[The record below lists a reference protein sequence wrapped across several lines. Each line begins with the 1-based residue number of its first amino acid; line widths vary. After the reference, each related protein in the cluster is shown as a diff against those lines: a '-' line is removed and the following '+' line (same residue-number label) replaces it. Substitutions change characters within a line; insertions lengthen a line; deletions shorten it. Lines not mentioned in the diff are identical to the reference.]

1 MGSSKSK
8 HAHVKKTD
16 SSMQTETSA
25 FHHVSSSS
33 WKKYLL
39 QQQQQQDAQS
49 VKSDKGSSSNSKK
62 SLKGSDSKK
71 GSDSHRSK
79 HKLSVVPDIEKCQQ
93 QQQQPKGG
101 SSSKGSCESL
111 EPGRSKGS
119 SSSSRSVAP
128 ATGAPPYGGK
138 QRAGGP
144 GSSSNGYKQGGRA
157 SQNGGGRQQR
167 GEGSDADEVSQCCG
181 EQRRPA
187 ASERSSGKGA
197 SKVKVCGSTQTG
209 DPYSSPAVHSDG
221 EYSSLGRKYPP
232 PRQYFMTTPGPGT
245 GLKERVYGS
254 RSALNGSP
262 TPLSEYAGVSRAP
275 RLSAPLRDMDNY
287 ATLDHGPYST
297 WMRHSPSCGTSVR
310 GGTLTEADSM
320 ESLSST
326 SSSIHAQVS
335 TTLARS
341 LYFILITKVVLTSV
355 HVSHLTRIIDSP
367 LLKDLN
373 DAPCVC
379 VCVHTY
385 MYAYH

>member
-1 MGSSKSK
+1 
-8 HAHVKKTD
+8 
-16 SSMQTETSA
+16 MQTETSA

-39 QQQQQQDAQS
+39 QQQQQQQQDAQS
-49 VKSDKGSSSNSKK
+49 VKSDKGSKKGLKSSDLKKNSNS
-62 SLKGSDSKK
+62 G

-93 QQQQPKGG
+93 QAQQQLKH
-101 SSSKGSCESL
+101 SSKGGSCESL
-111 EPGRSKGS
+111 EPNKSKGS
-119 SSSSRSVAP
+119 SSSRSSSVAP
-128 ATGAPPYGGK
+128 ATSTPPCGK
-138 QRAGGP
+138 QRTAP
-144 GSSSNGYKQGGRA
+144 SNGYSSNKQGGRPTA
-157 SQNGGGRQQR
+157 QNGNSGKR
-167 GEGSDADEVSQCCG
+167 GEGSDATADEVSQCCA

-187 ASERSSGKGA
+187 AESRSGKGA

-262 TPLSEYAGVSRAP
+262 TPLSEYGVSRAP

-335 TTLARS
+335 F
-341 LYFILITKVVLTSV
+341 LYHYFEFLTIVFIFWRKKTRTIFLI
-355 HVSHLTRIIDSP
+355 
-367 LLKDLN
+367 
-373 DAPCVC
+373 
-379 VCVHTY
+379 Y
-385 MYAYH
+385 

>member
-1 MGSSKSK
+1 
-8 HAHVKKTD
+8 
-16 SSMQTETSA
+16 MQTETSA
-25 FHHVSSSS
+25 FHHASSSS

-39 QQQQQQDAQS
+39 QQQQQQQDAQS
-49 VKSDKGSSSNSKK
+49 VKSDKSKK
-62 SLKGSDSKK
+62 GLKNSDSKK
-71 GSDSHRSK
+71 SSSNSDSHRSK
-79 HKLSVVPDIEKCQQ
+79 HKLSVVPDIDKCQQ
-93 QQQQPKGG
+93 QSQQQLKQSFKG
-101 SSSKGSCESL
+101 GSCESL
-111 EPGRSKGS
+111 EPSKSKGS
-119 SSSSRSVAP
+119 SSSRSSSVAQ
-128 ATGAPPYGGK
+128 ATAAPPYGK
-138 QRAGGP
+138 QRAAP
-144 GSSSNGYKQGGRA
+144 SNGYSGNKQGGRPTA
-157 SQNGGGRQQR
+157 QNGGKR
-167 GEGSDADEVSQCCG
+167 GEGSDATADEVSQCCS

-187 ASERSSGKGA
+187 ERSSGKGA

-262 TPLSEYAGVSRAP
+262 TPLSEYGVSRAP

-287 ATLDHGPYST
+287 ATLDHGPYSS

-335 TTLARS
+335 
-341 LYFILITKVVLTSV
+341 VCLTF
-355 HVSHLTRIIDSP
+355 LT
-367 LLKDLN
+367 N
-373 DAPCVC
+373 
-379 VCVHTY
+379 
-385 MYAYH
+385 

>member
-1 MGSSKSK
+1 
-8 HAHVKKTD
+8 
-16 SSMQTETSA
+16 MQTETSA

-39 QQQQQQDAQS
+39 QQQQQQDVQS
-49 VKSDKGSSSNSKK
+49 VKSDKASKK
-62 SLKGSDSKK
+62 SLKSSSDSKK
-71 GSDSHRSK
+71 SNSSNSSDSHRSK
-79 HKLSVVPDIEKCQQ
+79 HKLSVVPDSIDKCQQ
-93 QQQQPKGG
+93 QQQQKH
-101 SSSKGSCESL
+101 SSKGGSCESL
-111 EPGRSKGS
+111 EPTRKGG
-119 SSSSRSVAP
+119 SSSSRSSSVAP
-128 ATGAPPYGGK
+128 ATTAAPPYGK
-138 QRAGGP
+138 QARSAP
-144 GSSSNGYKQGGRA
+144 SNGYGASGNKQGSRA
-157 SQNGGGRQQR
+157 ISATQNGGKR
-167 GEGSDADEVSQCCG
+167 GGDGSDATAPDEVSQCCQ
-181 EQRRPA
+181 EPQRRPA
-187 ASERSSGKGA
+187 ADRKGA

-262 TPLSEYAGVSRAP
+262 TPLSEYGVSRAP

-335 TTLARS
+335 LS
-341 LYFILITKVVLTSV
+341 FLHMLHVVTF
-355 HVSHLTRIIDSP
+355 
-367 LLKDLN
+367 
-373 DAPCVC
+373 
-379 VCVHTY
+379 
-385 MYAYH
+385 